1 MKQTN
6 KHPDVDLYLDA
17 LTSWREEVAALRAI
31 VLSRDV
37 EEVIKWKQPTYVVDG
52 TNTIIIS
59 TRKDAAVIGFFKG
72 VLLNDPAGILT
83 TPGPNTQSAMY
94 AAFTSVAQIKKHKAN
109 LLALITQAIQHERDG
124 LRVEFKKIEEHAVPA
139 ELQQV
144 LDTRPDVRAAFS
156 TLTPG
161 RQRGYLM
168 HIGGAKQHTTRCAR
182 VEACIPTILAGKG
195 LNGR

>member
-1 MKQTN
+1 MLSC
-6 KHPDVDLYLDA
+6 DV
-17 LTSWREEVAALRAI
+17 RE
-31 VLSRDV
+31 VL
-37 EEVIKWKQPTYVVDG
+37 KWKQPTYVVDG

-59 TRKDAAVIGFFKG
+59 TRKDAAVIGIFKG
-72 VLLNDPAGILT
+72 VLLNDPVGILT
-83 TPGPNTQSAMY
+83 TLGPNTQSAMY
-94 AAFTSVAQIKKHKAN
+94 AAFTSVAQIKMHKAN
-109 LLALITQAIQHERDG
+109 LLALITQAIQNERDG
-124 LRVEFKKIEEHAVPA
+124 RRVEFKKIEQHAVPA
-139 ELQQV
+139 ELQHV

-182 VEACIPTILAGKG
+182 VDACIPTILAGKG

>member
-1 MKQTN
+1 MRQTN

-17 LTSWREEVAALRAI
+17 LTSWRAEVAALRAI
-31 VLSRDV
+31 VLSCDV
-37 EEVIKWKQPTYVVDG
+37 CEVLKWKQPTYVVDG

-72 VLLNDPAGILT
+72 VLLDDPVGLLV

-94 AAFTSVAQIKKHKAN
+94 ASFTSVAQIKKHKIY
-109 LLALITQAIQHERDG
+109 LVGLITQAIQNDRDG
-124 LRVEFKKIEEHAVPA
+124 RRVPFKKIEEHSVPV
-139 ELQQV
+139 ELQTV
-144 LDTRPDVRAAFS
+144 LDTRPDVRAAF
-156 TLTPG
+156 TALTPG

-168 HIGGAKQHTTRCAR
+168 HIGGAKQHATRCAR